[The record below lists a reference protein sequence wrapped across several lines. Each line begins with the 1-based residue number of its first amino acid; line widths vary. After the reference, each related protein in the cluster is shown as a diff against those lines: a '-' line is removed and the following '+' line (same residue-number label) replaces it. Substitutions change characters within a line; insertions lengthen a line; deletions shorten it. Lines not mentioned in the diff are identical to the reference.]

1 MFPENIM
8 TTSRQPNIDKQLDA
22 LPPLPITVSQVMEIT
37 ADPLSSANDLMKAI
51 LPDQAMCVAILKIA
65 NSVLY
70 GRPKK
75 VASLESAIV
84 VLGFDEIRN
93 IVLGKAAVTTFS
105 DIFKTRRAELERFWD
120 HAFTCGLAARVIAE
134 HLGLQ
139 SGQFFIAGLL
149 HDFGKLA
156 MLLAFDR
163 RYDPDR
169 WFTEISTKEQLAEEE
184 ALFSTT
190 HAEVGSRLLHHW
202 QFPDTLIS
210 SLRYHHAP
218 EQAGKLVGYAMVVQL
233 ADFLTHCC
241 ALPESPDDR
250 ALRELLDR
258 YLPGFLDS
266 WHERKLPWEETTL
279 EYLFAWLKVDREH
292 GSSIL
297 DILASS

>member
-1 MFPENIM
+1 MM
-8 TTSRQPNIDKQLDA
+8 TTSRQPSIDKQLEA
-22 LPPLPITVSQVMEIT
+22 LPPLPLTVSQVMQIT

-51 LPDQAMCVAILKIA
+51 LPDQAMCLTILKIA
-65 NSVLY
+65 NSALY

-93 IVLGKAAVTTFS
+93 IVLGKAAVTTFRN
-105 DIFKTRRAELERFWD
+105 IFKTRRAELEKFWD
-120 HAFTCGLAARVIAE
+120 HAFTCGLAARIVAE

-156 MLLAFDR
+156 MLLTFEN
-163 RYDPDR
+163 RYDANR
-169 WFTEISTKEQLAEEE
+169 WFTEITTTTQLARERE
-184 ALFSTT
+184 LFSTT
-190 HAEVGSRLLHHW
+190 HAEVGSKLLHHW

-210 SLRYHHAP
+210 ALRYHHTP
-218 EQAGKLVGYAMVVQL
+218 GQAGKMIGYALVVQL
-233 ADFLTHCC
+233 ADFLAHCC
-241 ALPESPDDR
+241 ALPERPDDR
-250 ALRELLDR
+250 ALKELLD
-258 YLPGFLDS
+258 LNIPGFLDS
-266 WHERKLPWEETTL
+266 WHERNLPWEEMTL
-279 EYLFAWLKVDREH
+279 EYLFAWLAVDRKH

>member
-1 MFPENIM
+1 MFQENKM
-8 TTSRQPNIDKQLDA
+8 THTRQPGIDKQLEA
-22 LPPLPITVSQVMEIT
+22 LPPLPLTVAQVMEVT

-65 NSVLY
+65 NSALY

-75 VASLESAIV
+75 VASLETAIV

-105 DIFKTRRAELERFWD
+105 DIFKTRRAALKHFWD
-120 HAFTCGLAARVIAE
+120 HAFTCGLAARIVAE

-169 WFTEISTKEQLAEEE
+169 WLSEISTEASLAGEIE
-184 ALFSTT
+184 LFSTT
-190 HAEVGSRLLHHW
+190 HAEVGGRLLHHW
-202 QFPDTLIS
+202 HFPDTLIS
-210 SLRYHHAP
+210 ALRYHHLP
-218 EQAGKLVGYAMVVQL
+218 RQAGKLVGYALVVQL
-233 ADFLTHCC
+233 ADFLAHCC
-241 ALPESPDDR
+241 ALTEDPDDD
-250 ALRELLDR
+250 ALKELLAR
-258 YLPGFLDS
+258 NLPGFLDT
-266 WHERKLPWEETTL
+266 WQERNLPWEETTL
-279 EYLFAWLKVDREH
+279 EYLFAWLKVDRKH

>member
-1 MFPENIM
+1 M
-8 TTSRQPNIDKQLDA
+8 TTSRQPSIDKQLEA
-22 LPPLPITVSQVMEIT
+22 LPPLPITVARVMEVT
-37 ADPLSSANDLMKAI
+37 ANPLSSANDLMKAI

-75 VASLESAIV
+75 VASLETAIV

-93 IVLGKAAVTTFS
+93 IVLGKAAVTTFR
-105 DIFKTRRAELERFWD
+105 DVLKTRHKELENFWD
-120 HAFTCGLAARVIAE
+120 HAFTCGLAARIVAE

-156 MLLAFDR
+156 MLLAFDQ
-163 RYDPDR
+163 RYDPGR
-169 WFTEISTKEQLAEEE
+169 WFTEISTPGMLSAEMDS
-184 ALFSTT
+184 FSTT
-190 HAEVGSRLLHHW
+190 HAEVGSRLLQHW

-218 EQAGKLVGYAMVVQL
+218 GQAGKLVGYALVVQL
-233 ADFLTHCC
+233 ADFLAHCC
-241 ALPESPDDR
+241 RHPERLDER
-250 ALRELLDR
+250 FLKELLQRD
-258 YLPGFLDS
+258 LPGFLEN
-266 WHERKLPWEETTL
+266 WQQRKLPWEETTL